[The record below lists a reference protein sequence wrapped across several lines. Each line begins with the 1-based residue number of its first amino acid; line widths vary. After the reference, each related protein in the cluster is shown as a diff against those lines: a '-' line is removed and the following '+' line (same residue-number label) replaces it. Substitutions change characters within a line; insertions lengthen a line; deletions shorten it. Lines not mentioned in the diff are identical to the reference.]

1 MLNSRGGVAGGGDS
15 DGGEGDNGVGGR
27 GRDGERQNGG
37 WRYRHGRFGSG
48 SRPPWSG
55 MTLRQWQ
62 ALIMAASQNA
72 TARCATAGRRE
83 RRGSTAIAI
92 DMSLC
97 AVPGVVVVFIGQTGR
112 APPCSQCHNHGH
124 TRTCMQHGST
134 CHDSIVVV
142 LIGVVSRYWAGVN
155 LPGPSTVAGQCTMR
169 TVADP

>member
-1 MLNSRGGVAGGGDS
+1 MKVLNSRGGVAGGGDS
-15 DGGEGDNGVGGR
+15 DGGAGGSGGEGDNGVGGR

-97 AVPGVVVVFIGQTGR
+97 TVLGSAAARRRRGIYRTHHRPRAAVFSV
-112 APPCSQCHNHGH
+112 SQPWTH
-124 TRTCMQHGST
+124 THMHAARQY
-134 CHDSIVVV
+134 V
-142 LIGVVSRYWAGVN
+142 
-155 LPGPSTVAGQCTMR
+155 PQ
-169 TVADP
+169 